1 MSEDIKQDLKI
12 GLCMKYAHARSIS
25 ACNVL
30 LTVRMLS
37 VLFFCYAPKRPSPF
51 FLYIPHKKP
60 LLMIKYELSTS
71 CR

>member
-37 VLFFCYAPKRPSPF
+37 VLFF
-51 FLYIPHKKP
+51 
-60 LLMIKYELSTS
+60 LLCPQKT
-71 CR
+71 